1 MFFHHPPGKLIAC
14 VIIPEGARGLALRAV
29 ALGLDTDSAW
39 GHEFSYTSSA
49 FNYLI
54 DYTISSIWIG

>member
-1 MFFHHPPGKLIAC
+1 MFLHYPPGKLTAG
-14 VIIPEGARGLALRAV
+14 VIIPEGDRGLALRAV
-29 ALGLDTDSAW
+29 ALGLDTNSAW
-39 GHEFSYTSSA
+39 GQEFSYTNSA